1 MRLLALKSGPEIMKL
16 LNSLEAETK
25 ALIEDTVAISIYSG
39 QSYEQMWNLSYD
51 EKKIFLKVLKEKL
64 SIDRGIKPKDTLI
77 QEMI

>member
-39 QSYEQMWNLSYD
+39 QSYEQVWNLCHD

-64 SIDRGIKPKDTLI
+64 SIDRGIKPKDTLT
-77 QEMI
+77 QELI